1 MWGRATAE
9 ALDLAREACPIT
21 YLSKDTPPILILH
34 GDADGVV
41 NISQSQLFD
50 AAMKKGDARG
60 EFVTLPGVGHSHV
73 EVWIKERERIMTF
86 FKHHLSKDA
95 PAPAGTARR

>member
-1 MWGRATAE
+1 MWGRATSE

-21 YLSKDTPPILILH
+21 YLSKATPPVLIFH

-50 AAMKKGDARG
+50 SAMKKAGAPGD
-60 EFVTLPGVGHSHV
+60 FVTLAGVGHSHV
-73 EVWIKERERIMTF
+73 AVWMKERERIMAF
-86 FKHHLSKDA
+86 FKRHLSEDA
-95 PAPAGTARR
+95 PKKR